1 MIEYE
6 LKHTQL
12 LKEGAEDIWDIIFHC
27 IIYIYTYGTTNKT
40 EKEKTPF
47 LYSWSTKNCYQVL
60 TQY

>member
-47 LYSWSTKNCYQVL
+47 LYSLSTKNCY
-60 TQY
+60 